1 MKCQGSLIKAVP
13 GKGFNGNKI
22 YDISWSYKIEPED
35 KSAKK
40 LIDTK
45 SDLDEFEST
54 MDKIIEKNTT
64 TTGPQSVVL
73 SLTFNHLSTFQY
85 SIQRLLTPVLRS
97 L

>member
-1 MKCQGSLIKAVP
+1 MKDFIYANDLK
-13 GKGFNGNKI
+13 KI
-22 YDISWSYKIEPED
+22 TVEKNSKRYK
-35 KSAKK
+35 
-40 LIDTK
+40 TY
-45 SDLDEFEST
+45 
-54 MDKIIEKNTT
+54 DKIIEKNTT